1 MKLIALLPVRNEA
14 WILPAFLSSVAP
26 VVDEIVAVDDAST
39 DNTREL
45 IEAAGGIVL
54 PAREGGDWET
64 HWGWIREDMLA
75 EGRRRGGTHF
85 LCLDGDE
92 ALTAP
97 TQDTLRS
104 RAAALDP
111 GEKISMQWLALWKDP
126 NRYRDDNSVWSNSF
140 KEFLFADLPGYSF
153 EGQWPHRIGR
163 TPGPQDTSLW
173 REMPVEEGAV
183 LHYQFVPW
191 RRFQAKQAWYRCAEL
206 IRAPGTALEINEIYM
221 HSVETGAAG
230 TTELPRNWVSGIDVP
245 AGLADLPPVWHLD
258 ETFEWFDSYGLD
270 FFEPLEIWHVPELR
284 ERFVQETGREPK
296 PAKPNL
302 LRRARRAVSQ
312 RICG

>member
-14 WILPAFLSSVAP
+14 WILPAYLSSVAP
-26 VVDEIVAVDDAST
+26 VVDEIVAVDDSST

-45 IEAAGGIVL
+45 IEAHGGVVL

-97 TQDTLRS
+97 TKATLRN
-104 RAAALDP
+104 RAENLEP

-126 NRYRDDNSVWSNSF
+126 NRFRADDSVWSDSF
-140 KEFLFADLPGYSF
+140 KEFLFADREGYSF

-163 TPGPQDTSLW
+163 TPGPADRSLW
-173 REMPVEEGAV
+173 KEMPVEEGAV

-206 IRAPGTALEINEIYM
+206 IRDPGSALEINEIYA
-221 HSVETGAAG
+221 HSVETETAG
-230 TTELPRNWVSGIDVP
+230 T
-245 AGLADLPPVWHLD
+245 ADLPQEWLEGVEVPHGLAELPPDWHL
-258 ETFEWFDSYGLD
+258 EEAFGWFDEYGLD

-284 ERFVQETGREPK
+284 ERFVEETGREPK
-296 PAKPNL
+296 PAKPSL
-302 LRRARRAVSQ
+302 LKRAKRAAAA
-312 RICG
+312 RIGR